1 MPVLRPGIKSKVIQ
15 EILSIEKILV
25 QIYSKLYYWLV
36 GKKIKFVFVENSQY
50 IYIYIVAT
58 NILLNFYRLQQFEG
72 ESQVKRKTLYL
83 SLYLLI
89 WGEAANLRF
98 MPECLCYL
106 FRNVRMT

>member
-50 IYIYIVAT
+50 IYIVAT
-58 NILLNFYRLQQFEG
+58 NILLNFYRLQQFE
-72 ESQVKRKTLYL
+72 ERVK
-83 SLYLLI
+83 
-89 WGEAANLRF
+89 
-98 MPECLCYL
+98 
-106 FRNVRMT
+106 

>member
-36 GKKIKFVFVENSQY
+36 GKKKSSLCLLKIPN

-58 NILLNFYRLQQFEG
+58 NILLNFYRLQQFE
-72 ESQVKRKTLYL
+72 ERVK
-83 SLYLLI
+83 
-89 WGEAANLRF
+89 
-98 MPECLCYL
+98 
-106 FRNVRMT
+106 

>member
-50 IYIYIVAT
+50 IYIVAT

-89 WGEAANLRF
+89 WGQQISGS
-98 MPECLCYL
+98 CLSVCAIC
-106 FRNVRMT
+106 FVMCV